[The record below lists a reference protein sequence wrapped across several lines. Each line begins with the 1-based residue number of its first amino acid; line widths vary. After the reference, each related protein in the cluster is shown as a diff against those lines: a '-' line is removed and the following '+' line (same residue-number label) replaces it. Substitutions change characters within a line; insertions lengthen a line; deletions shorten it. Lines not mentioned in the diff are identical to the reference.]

1 MKGIFTGVL
10 AAASVAIASAGDYC
24 GQWDWAKG
32 TNYIVYNNLWNQ
44 GKATSGSQCTGVDK
58 ISDSRV
64 AWHTSY
70 SWSSAPTEVKSFSN
84 VALIFTPKQIKNI
97 KSIPS
102 KMKYS
107 YSYSGT
113 LIADVS
119 YDLFTSSTAAGN
131 NEYEIMIWLA
141 AYGGAGPISSTGKA
155 IATVTIGGNS
165 FKVYKGPNGNT
176 TVFSFV
182 STKTITNFS
191 ADLLNFLS
199 YLVKNQGLPSSQ
211 YLLKL
216 EAGTE
221 PFTGS
226 NAKMTVSSYSAAT
239 LERQEA
245 QHERQ
250 LQNLQRQLREVVGS
264 CVSLT
269 NHEQIIAVIA
279 TEQQRRLDSVRSRHG
294 SEMREL
300 QQRCARTW
308 QAKLSELKM
317 QNDQQKAAMMERINQ
332 LEMQK
337 SEEETATKEHE
348 LSELRWKEQWEEI
361 RRAKEGME
369 KQLEDACRL
378 IALLKSRLQ
387 QQAKL
392 AYELEEQRGKTSETR
407 EEVMKCKLAYAEMK
421 GNMDTQV
428 VSLEKELDHVQRTL
442 KCEKTRT
449 SALQVS
455 ITNRELG
462 QR

>member
-97 KSIPS
+97 N
-102 KMKYS
+102 
-107 YSYSGT
+107 
-113 LIADVS
+113 
-119 YDLFTSSTAAGN
+119 STAAGN

-226 NAKMTVSSYSAAT
+226 NAKMTVSSYSAAV
-239 LERQEA
+239 
-245 QHERQ
+245 
-250 LQNLQRQLREVVGS
+250 N
-264 CVSLT
+264 
-269 NHEQIIAVIA
+269 
-279 TEQQRRLDSVRSRHG
+279 
-294 SEMREL
+294 
-300 QQRCARTW
+300 
-308 QAKLSELKM
+308 
-317 QNDQQKAAMMERINQ
+317 
-332 LEMQK
+332 
-337 SEEETATKEHE
+337 
-348 LSELRWKEQWEEI
+348 
-361 RRAKEGME
+361 
-369 KQLEDACRL
+369 
-378 IALLKSRLQ
+378 
-387 QQAKL
+387 
-392 AYELEEQRGKTSETR
+392 
-407 EEVMKCKLAYAEMK
+407 
-421 GNMDTQV
+421 
-428 VSLEKELDHVQRTL
+428 
-442 KCEKTRT
+442 
-449 SALQVS
+449 
-455 ITNRELG
+455 
-462 QR
+462 